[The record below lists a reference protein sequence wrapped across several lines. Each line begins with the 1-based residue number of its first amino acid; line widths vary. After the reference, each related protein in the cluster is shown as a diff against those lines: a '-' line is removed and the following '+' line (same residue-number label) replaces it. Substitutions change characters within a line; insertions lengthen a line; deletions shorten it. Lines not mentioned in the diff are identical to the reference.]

1 MYNDCGNLWEIVEG
15 KAEEE
20 VIMNAVEVK
29 LSNPVEP
36 PNYISIK
43 QRVRLFCTKHP
54 KMKFTIECI
63 LNDHYRNKLELDKEI
78 QDLVNDGI
86 LEKQISDAGTVW
98 YYLLN

>member
-1 MYNDCGNLWEIVEG
+1 MDVD
-15 KAEEE
+15 
-20 VIMNAVEVK
+20 VVEVK

-36 PNYISIK
+36 PDFISIE

-63 LNDHYRNKLELDKEI
+63 LNGHCRNKLELDKEI
-78 QDLVNDGI
+78 QDLVKDGI